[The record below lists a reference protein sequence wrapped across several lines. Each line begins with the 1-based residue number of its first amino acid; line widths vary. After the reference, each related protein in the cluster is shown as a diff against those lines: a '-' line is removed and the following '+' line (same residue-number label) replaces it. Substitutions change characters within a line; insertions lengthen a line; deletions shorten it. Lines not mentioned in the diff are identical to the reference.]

1 MNNLRILL
9 MLIILPFSITSLVA
23 YSAVEPVS
31 QGLSSN
37 QLTPSQSLVPIPLS
51 PINQSPGWYE
61 TQIFVWSE
69 VPGATSY
76 VLEVIKPGAL
86 SCTLPSGKHS
96 INMSPGA
103 IQQIIQSSICHDG
116 RCQWLE
122 SKNSI
127 GLFPPKK
134 PGGNVVGGACGQ
146 GDPYTYFWAVR
157 AIGLNLPDSHSI
169 FVSFTQP

>member
-37 QLTPSQSLVPIPLS
+37 QLT
-51 PINQSPGWYE
+51 PGWYE